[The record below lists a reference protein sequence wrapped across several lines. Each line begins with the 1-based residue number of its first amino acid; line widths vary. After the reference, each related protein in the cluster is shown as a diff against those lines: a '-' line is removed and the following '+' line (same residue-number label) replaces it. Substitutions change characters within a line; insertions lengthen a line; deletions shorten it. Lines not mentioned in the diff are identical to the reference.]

1 MAVIRVEHLKKE
13 FEYYKKGTG
22 LQGSLHNLFHRE
34 MLKKE
39 DGTTPYTLKTADYDE
54 KQTLYYHKYRRGYVF
69 KKSFIVPG
77 EGETKRT
84 VSLTYGGTN
93 ALSTYNVIVEFADK
107 AA

>member
-39 DGTTPYTLKTADYDE
+39 AVKDFCGKGRDDRASGAE
-54 KQTLYYHKYRRGYVF
+54 RGG
-69 KKSFIVPG
+69 KNNNP
-77 EGETKRT
+77 
-84 VSLTYGGTN
+84 
-93 ALSTYNVIVEFADK
+93 
-107 AA
+107 